1 MNYKSILLAGLLM
14 VSALG
19 CSDRLDEINQDPNR
33 LEASEANPG
42 PLFAKSVTS
51 ALHKDNF
58 SQLLGYLA
66 DIGPYAHYFT
76 ALYPTAFSADPYFN
90 ANQWS
95 DFGFWNIYWN
105 CNSVLTDVLLLTSP
119 GSEYENANSN
129 AMARIWKVYIIH
141 RLTDIYGDLP
151 YFEGGQSKQGIIN
164 PKYDTQAEIYGDLFG
179 QLDQALDDLSV
190 EVPGQLKTQ
199 DIIYNGD
206 IEKWKMFG
214 NSLRLR
220 LALRLHYIDPNLAI
234 QEGEKALE
242 GGIIS
247 SNVGNALEISGD
259 GHGKFWQP
267 LHQIS
272 RNLFAFSP
280 SFKVSESFV
289 ELLKANHSFNDGG
302 STSGEDPRLDVLV
315 ADNINGEKMGIP
327 NGHTAEYLTQH
338 PEFADLGSWVKHHD
352 DLYEPVMIMSY
363 AESKFLEAE
372 AALRGY
378 TGVSGTTQDLYQQGI
393 EASMEYLDVNSG
405 SFAIDEALLFS
416 GLSKDEDKLER
427 IIYQKWIALFPDTH
441 EAWNEQR
448 RTGYP
453 VIKKRKGAIFEKGI
467 TDGTIPN
474 RIPYPPG
481 EYNTNYTNVV
491 EARDRQGGDDLLKK
505 VWWDKK
511 TLQDSWE

>member
-1 MNYKSILLAGLLM
+1 MNYKSILLVGLLM
-14 VSALG
+14 ISALG
-19 CSDRLDEINQDPNR
+19 CSDRLDEINKNPNR
-33 LEASEANPG
+33 LEASEVNPG
-42 PLFAKSVTS
+42 PLFAKSITF

-76 ALYPTAFSADPYFN
+76 PLFPTSFAADPYYD

-105 CNSVLTDVLLLTSP
+105 CNSLLTDVLQLTAP

-164 PKYDTQAEIYGDLFG
+164 PSYDTQQEIYIDLFG
-179 QLDQALDDLSV
+179 QLDQAIIDLSA
-190 EVPGQLKTQ
+190 EVPGQFKTQ
-199 DIIYNGD
+199 DIIYSGD
-206 IEKWKMFG
+206 IEKWIRFG
-214 NSLRLR
+214 NTLRLR
-220 LALRLHYIDPNLAI
+220 MALRLNYVNADLAKE
-234 QEGEKALE
+234 EGEKALSA
-242 GGIIS
+242 GLIN
-247 SNVGNALEISGD
+247 SNNGNALEISGD
-259 GHGKFWQP
+259 GNGKFWQP

-272 RNLFAFSP
+272 RNLFAFAP

-289 ELLKANHSFNDGG
+289 DMLNANHIYNDGG

-315 ADNINGEKMGIP
+315 ADNINGEKVGIP

-338 PEFADLGSWVKHHD
+338 PEFADFGSWVKRHD

-378 TGVSGTTQDLYQQGI
+378 AGASGTADELYQEGI
-393 EASMEYLDVNSG
+393 EASMEYLDVNPG
-405 SFAIDEALLFS
+405 SFATDETILFS
-416 GLSKDEDKLER
+416 GLSNEEYKLER
-427 IIYQKWIALFPDTH
+427 IIYQKWVALFPDTH

-453 VIKKRKGAIFEKGI
+453 VIRKRTGNNFEKGI
-467 TDGTIPN
+467 TEGTIPN

-481 EYNTNYTNVV
+481 EYNTNYTNVT
-491 EARDRQGGDDLLKK
+491 EARDRQGGDGLLNK

-511 TLQDSWE
+511 TLQESWE